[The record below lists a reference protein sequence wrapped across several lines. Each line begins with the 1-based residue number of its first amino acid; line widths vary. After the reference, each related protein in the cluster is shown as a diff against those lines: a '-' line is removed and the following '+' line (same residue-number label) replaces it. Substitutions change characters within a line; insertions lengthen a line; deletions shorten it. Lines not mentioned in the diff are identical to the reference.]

1 MAANPTR
8 GLDLAATVAVHERIR
23 ALAASGVAVLV
34 LSTDLDEVEALGE
47 NVHVLY
53 RGRLLGPLPASASRL
68 EIGRL
73 MAGLG
78 AAA

>member
-1 MAANPTR
+1 MA
-8 GLDLAATVAVHERIR
+8 GSFI
-23 ALAASGVAVLV
+23 
-34 LSTDLDEVEALGE
+34 EVEALGGD
-47 NVHVLY
+47 VHVLY